1 MGRKDKKAVWLS
13 MLVIPVFFSGVF
25 AVSFSP
31 CREAAPPQIT
41 LEFWSVFDDSDVY
54 TPLLAQMKADYPNI
68 SINYFKKDVT
78 IYEKELIDALAAGKG
93 PDIFAIHNTWLPKHK
108 DKLAE
113 APTTM
118 IDEKRFKEV
127 FVDVAAQDLINEGK
141 IYGFPVAVDNLA
153 LFYNTDLF
161 NSAGLS
167 GPPATWSDFNNDVEK
182 LTRRDASGNILQAGA
197 AIGTARNINRSTD
210 LLGVLMLQGGTKM
223 IDDAKA
229 EATFDRMVSSANQEV
244 FNPGLQG
251 LRYFTGFANRN
262 NSKIYTWNSQQ
273 NYSLDAFVEGKAA
286 MMFNYSYQ
294 IPQLRA
300 RAPHLNFAVVPL
312 PQISANSKK
321 VTYANYWPL
330 AVSKTSK
337 NQTHAWQVLGW
348 LVKQEN
354 LKTYLDATKKPAA
367 RRDLID
373 GQKSDS
379 DLGIFAEQA
388 LFAQCWWQADNIAVE
403 QIFADMIES
412 VTNGS
417 ATAEEALQRGNQQT
431 TLLMSK
437 TNP

>member
-1 MGRKDKKAVWLS
+1 
-13 MLVIPVFFSGVF
+13 
-25 AVSFSP
+25 
-31 CREAAPPQIT
+31 
-41 LEFWSVFDDSDVY
+41 
-54 TPLLAQMKADYPNI
+54 
-68 SINYFKKDVT
+68 
-78 IYEKELIDALAAGKG
+78 
-93 PDIFAIHNTWLPKHK
+93 
-108 DKLAE
+108 
-113 APTTM
+113 
-118 IDEKRFKEV
+118 
-127 FVDVAAQDLINEGK
+127 
-141 IYGFPVAVDNLA
+141 
-153 LFYNTDLF
+153 
-161 NSAGLS
+161 
-167 GPPATWSDFNNDVEK
+167 
-182 LTRRDASGNILQAGA
+182 
-197 AIGTARNINRSTD
+197 
-210 LLGVLMLQGGTKM
+210 
-223 IDDAKA
+223 
-229 EATFDRMVSSANQEV
+229 
-244 FNPGLQG
+244 
-251 LRYFTGFANRN
+251 
-262 NSKIYTWNSQQ
+262 
-273 NYSLDAFVEGKAA
+273 
-286 MMFNYSYQ
+286 
-294 IPQLRA
+294 LRA

-431 TLLMSK
+431 TLLMGK
-437 TNP
+437 ANP